1 VQGLPTRKR
10 IRLSNSVYQQGHA
23 FSITITCDGRYP
35 WFRLYRRL
43 AAMVVE
49 LLLNFAKRRE
59 TVLYAWCTMPDHIHM
74 LLQDKDVVEL
84 VRLLK
89 GRLTPEA
96 RRLEPGRVLWQRG
109 FTTMRSAK
117 LNHCSMLHATFGRI
131 QSVWGSLIVLPVIH
145 GPVPRSGRI
154 GRRCWLLMSGRG

>member
-1 VQGLPTRKR
+1 
-10 IRLSNSVYQQGHA
+10 
-23 FSITITCDGRYP
+23 
-35 WFRLYRRL
+35 
-43 AAMVVE
+43 MVVE

-59 TVLYAWCTMPDHIHM
+59 TVLYAWCIMPDHIHL

-109 FTTMRSAK
+109 FYDHALREVESLLDVAHYIWQNPVRAGITACASGYPWSGSQVWPNWKA
-117 LNHCSMLHATFGRI
+117 MLVVDERAGINPAPTDPNV
-131 QSVWGSLIVLPVIH
+131 S
-145 GPVPRSGRI
+145 
-154 GRRCWLLMSGRG
+154 